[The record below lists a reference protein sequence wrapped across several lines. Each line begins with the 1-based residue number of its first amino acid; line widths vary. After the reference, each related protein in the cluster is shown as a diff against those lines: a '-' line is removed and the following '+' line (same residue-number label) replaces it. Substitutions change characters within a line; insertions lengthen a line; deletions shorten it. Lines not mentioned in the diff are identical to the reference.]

1 MQRRQVDLAHG
12 EPAGL
17 DEARAAPQRE
27 IRLLDLAA
35 ERAALDQPHD
45 EVDKLAAAP
54 EIDHGQDVRM
64 LQVGDDA
71 RLALCARVNASFC
84 GRSAMGVAGEIL
96 FGLGQWSPPEAQAV
110 IDSSGFDYGRSQSGL
125 ITDMDTLLTRI

>member
-1 MQRRQVDLAHG
+1 MDNAEVVRVFQRGTDL
-12 EPAGL
+12 L

-27 IRLLDLAA
+27 VRLSIWRL

-71 RLALCARVNASFC
+71 PRA
-84 GRSAMGVAGEIL
+84 
-96 FGLGQWSPPEAQAV
+96 
-110 IDSSGFDYGRSQSGL
+110 
-125 ITDMDTLLTRI
+125 